1 MAQFSSNL
9 IERQREHFNSIA
21 AHYQAARGGTNYVYL
36 NHLLWG
42 ALLKDIDRFRNRP
55 VKVLEPMCGFGDGF
69 FIVKNFLSDQLTYSG
84 YDYSDAVIGMV
95 RQQNPSLNVWQ
106 ADATKY
112 DPPSSIFD
120 IVIIIGGLHHVFRH
134 APEIVAKCARAL
146 TPSGLFIS
154 FEPTYGNRITR
165 SVRERIY
172 RTNSLFD
179 ADTERSFA
187 VSELL
192 NMFRSAGLFPYKI
205 AYPGLL
211 SYVLYFN
218 PDAFPSLSIGGTTCV
233 KALFSVDRLIYRGR
247 IGRFFSFAT
256 LSIWEKP
263 KTTKPEIG

>member
-1 MAQFSSNL
+1 MTQFSGNL

-42 ALLKDIDRFRNRP
+42 TVLKDIDRFRNRP
-55 VKVLEPMCGFGDGF
+55 AKVLEPMCGFGDGF

-84 YDYSDAVIGMV
+84 YDYSDAVISMV
-95 RQQNPSLNVWQ
+95 RQQNPVLNVWQ

-112 DPPSSIFD
+112 DPEPSHFD
-120 IVIIIGGLHHVFRH
+120 IVIIIGGLHHVFHH

-146 TPSGLFIS
+146 TPGGLFIS
-154 FEPTYGNRITR
+154 LEPTYGNSITR
-165 SVRERIY
+165 NVRERIY
-172 RTNSLFD
+172 RTNPLFD

-187 VSELL
+187 VDELL
-192 NMFRSAGLFPYKI
+192 NMFRSAHLRPYKI
-205 AYPGLL
+205 SYPGLL

-218 PDAFPSLSIGGTTCV
+218 PDAFPSLNIGGTTCV
-233 KALFSVDRLIYRGR
+233 KALFSVDRLFYRTP

-263 KTTKPEIG
+263 QTGQQEGL

>member
-1 MAQFSSNL
+1 MAQFSGNL
-9 IERQREHFNSIA
+9 VERQREHFNSIA
-21 AHYQAARGGTNYVYL
+21 AHYQAARGGANYVYL

-42 ALLKDIDRFRNRP
+42 TLLKDIDRFRNRP

-84 YDYSDAVIGMV
+84 YDYSDAVISMV
-95 RQQNPSLNVWQ
+95 RQQNPILNVWQ

-112 DPPSSIFD
+112 DPGPSNFD
-120 IVIIIGGLHHVFRH
+120 VVIIIGGLHHVFRH

-146 TPSGLFIS
+146 TPGGLFIS
-154 FEPTYGNRITR
+154 FEPTHGNRVTR
-165 SVRERIY
+165 SIRERIY
-172 RTNSLFD
+172 RTNPLFD

-187 VSELL
+187 VDELL
-192 NMFRSAGLFPYKI
+192 NMFRSTRLLPYKI

-211 SYVLYFN
+211 SYALYFN
-218 PDAFPSLSIGGTTCV
+218 PDAFPLLNIGGTACV
-233 KALFSVDRLIYRGR
+233 KALFSIDRLFYRTS

-263 KTTKPEIG
+263 EAEQPGS